1 MFGCFVATVFVF
13 SYPLYFAASSLKR
26 KDDGEDE
33 AFFIRDSEYFGSYR
47 KVLELVPNIPSLTT
61 AIFIRTVM
69 IHEWVDFAAL
79 GLEILAIVIMVT
91 FIAVGTVLA
100 LIRYRRKD
108 EGTYARYR
116 VVLARTLQIGLEL
129 LVAADIVRT
138 VSTPLTASN
147 LVLLGGVIVVRTF
160 LSWTLSLEI
169 ESRWPW
175 QRERQPDADPER
187 AARTTAA

>member
-1 MFGCFVATVFVF
+1 
-13 SYPLYFAASSLKR
+13 LKR
-26 KDDGEDE
+26 KDSGEDE
-33 AFFIRDSEYFGSYR
+33 AFFTGDSEYFRSYPAA
-47 KVLELVPNIPSLTT
+47 LERTSNIPNLTT
-61 AIFIRTVM
+61 GNFIRTVM
-69 IHEWVDFAAL
+69 VHEWVDFAAL
-79 GLEILAIVIMVT
+79 GLEILAVVVMVSFIV
-91 FIAVGTVLA
+91 VGTAVA
-100 LIRYRRKD
+100 LMRYGRKD
-108 EGTYARYR
+108 EDVYARYR

-175 QRERQPDADPER
+175 QREKETGADPKR
-187 AARTTAA
+187 ASRTTAAGTSAG